1 MYLLTK
7 IKGWTQ
13 QGPMGNNKQIDPV
26 TAAIVSAG
34 VSAGGALIKRH
45 QTGKMADKKEQAAKR
60 MNKLAGRVSPEQ
72 KAQLDRMRKTASSGI
87 DTHGAVS
94 KIATPL
100 YQQGEAQEAQAMGK
114 ITQQGLEGT
123 IVAQEV
129 SRKIGSDVR
138 ADIAGQARKI
148 ALENE
153 RAKDEAARN
162 LQAATFKRSALL
174 TDLAKKRELIGHQS
188 DIGREERNRQLAS
201 SMYDIGTTFAFQGM
215 KKSGE
220 TGFDAADPRNWYSD
234 TDADADDIVIQ

>member
-13 QGPMGNNKQIDPV
+13 QGPMGNDKQIAPV
-26 TAAIVSAG
+26 TAAAIIAAG
-34 VSAGGALIKRH
+34 VSVGGAVIKRGQAH
-45 QTGKMADKKEQAAKR
+45 KRAEKKAQSARR

-72 KAQLDRMRKTASSGI
+72 KAHLDRIRKTASSGI

-129 SRKIGSDVR
+129 SRKVAADVR

-174 TDLAKKRELIGHQS
+174 TDLAKKRELIGHQES
-188 DIGREERNRQLAS
+188 IEKMGANQQFAS
-201 SMYDIGTTFAFQGM
+201 SMYDTGTELAFPNATCPPVEGENI
-215 KKSGE
+215 KSDFSFN
-220 TGFDAADPRNWYSD
+220 TCS
-234 TDADADDIVIQ
+234 IVL